1 MPNAAN
7 PQQDPATRTGNLSL
21 ATFFKIAE
29 LWSLTIEQQITLLG
43 SPARSTFYK
52 WKKEG
57 GLLSTDTEERVSH
70 LISIFKALQIVV
82 PDAKTADT
90 WLHRPNKYFGG
101 RSALSVML
109 DPKMTHIFPLTNYL
123 DPQPDAS
130 L

>member
-1 MPNAAN
+1 MPKNTQQNPAN
-7 PQQDPATRTGNLSL
+7 VPGIPALE
-21 ATFFKIAE
+21 AFFKIAE
-29 LWSLTIEQQITLLG
+29 LWSLSIDQQITLLG
-43 SPARSTFYK
+43 PPARSTFYK

-82 PDAKTADT
+82 PDAKAADT

-109 DPKMTHIFPLTNYL
+109 DGKMADIFTVRNYL
-123 DPQPDAS
+123 DAQRGG
-130 L
+130 

>member
-1 MPNAAN
+1 MPNAENTQQNPAN
-7 PQQDPATRTGNLSL
+7 VPGNPALE
-21 ATFFKIAE
+21 AFFKIAE
-29 LWSLTIEQQITLLG
+29 LWSVSIDQQITLLG

-82 PDAKTADT
+82 PDAKAADT

-109 DPKMTHIFPLTNYL
+109 DGKMTDIFAVRNYL
-123 DPQPDAS
+123 DAQRGG
-130 L
+130 